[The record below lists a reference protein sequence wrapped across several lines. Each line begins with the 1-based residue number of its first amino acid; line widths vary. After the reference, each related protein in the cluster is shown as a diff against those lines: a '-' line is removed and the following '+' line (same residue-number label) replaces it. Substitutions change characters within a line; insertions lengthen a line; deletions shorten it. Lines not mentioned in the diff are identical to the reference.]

1 MLEYYP
7 LVTKRVHKLTS
18 EAKGILNVEFRS

>member
-7 LVTKRVHKLTS
+7 LVTKRVHKLVND
-18 EAKGILNVEFRS
+18 AKGILNVEFRN